1 MNLNKLVVNM
11 KLILIKERS
20 LSVMI
25 RKLLT
30 LNIQKIKNQEEVKK
44 DILIEQRSQEVL
56 EVIVDKEEGEVVI
69 DIGEIEVEVRI
80 SLVINKKII

>member
-11 KLILIKERS
+11 KLIHLKERN

-25 RKLLT
+25 RELLT
-30 LNIQKIKNQEEVKK
+30 LNIQKIKNQEEVKR
-44 DILIEQRSQEVL
+44 DTLIEQRSQEVQ
-56 EVIVDKEEGEVVI
+56 EVIVDREEGEVVI
-69 DIGEIEVEVRI
+69 DIGEMEVEVRI